1 MNHPHVLCLMG
12 GINEKDLSEGVS
24 LSLSVSQ
31 GQRSDVDC
39 QRRWQQIKNPEL
51 VKGPWTQ
58 EEDERVKTHVTCCHL
73 TIILYTWSGNSRK
86 LDCWS

>member
-1 MNHPHVLCLMG
+1 M
-12 GINEKDLSEGVS
+12 
-24 LSLSVSQ
+24 SVSQ

-58 EEDERVKTHVTCCHL
+58 EEDERVKNWVSSKCYLLTSDHHL
-73 TIILYTWSGNSRK
+73 IHLVWEQQEAGLLVSA
-86 LDCWS
+86 